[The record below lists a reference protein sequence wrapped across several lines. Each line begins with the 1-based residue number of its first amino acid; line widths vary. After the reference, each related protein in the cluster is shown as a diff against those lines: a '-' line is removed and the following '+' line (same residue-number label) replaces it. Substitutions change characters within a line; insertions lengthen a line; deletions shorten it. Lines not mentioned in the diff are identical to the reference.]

1 MGYVEL
7 TVTDLRLF
15 PSGVF
20 VSIYYP
26 SSLLMQVKKYFAV
39 TDLIVFSHF
48 VQLFHSNQLFCSR
61 FVKLFCSR
69 LVHFFPRNYTLIC
82 LIFVEWDL
90 MFFLTILL
98 SPIVFLLWGYTISI
112 NSNFFNVI
120 EMCSAMFWIWFMT
133 FGLFITTRN
142 MFSYVLVYG
151 MYVFYLIFL
160 KIRNLFYLFDGCLL
174 CCVRVFKG

>member
-1 MGYVEL
+1 MVKCSL
-7 TVTDLRLF
+7 ISCNLLLF
-15 PSGVF
+15 
-20 VSIYYP
+20 
-26 SSLLMQVKKYFAV
+26 ARN
-39 TDLIVFSHF
+39 
-48 VQLFHSNQLFCSR
+48 LFNFIARIWLNCC
-61 FVKLFCSR
+61 VCVWLN
-69 LVHFFPRNYTLIC
+69 FFYRNHTLIC

-174 CCVRVFKG
+174 CCVRVFKGWIS